1 MNEKTDLIEEEYT
14 LPEVPWIDISIEVE
28 NMALFEAFCDRNHIP
43 FEVNDSTA
51 ETVICAVRD
60 GMDVKDVM
68 AYMLRKT
75 ITPEDKDSCECVYLL
90 FLMRHSWIP
99 EYDYEYGLYRNPE
112 DDLLLSQCPD
122 FI

>member
-1 MNEKTDLIEEEYT
+1 MNEKTDFIEA
-14 LPEVPWIDISIEVE
+14 PWVCISIEPENVE
-28 NMALFEAFCDRNHIP
+28 LFEAFCERNRIP
-43 FEVNDSTA
+43 YDVTNSNA
-51 ETVICAVRD
+51 ETATCAVRD
-60 GMDVKDVM
+60 GMDANDVM

-75 ITPEDKDSCECVYLL
+75 LNPEDKETCECVYLL

-112 DDLLLSQCPD
+112 DDLLLSQCPG